1 MSGQAV
7 NFPADYR
14 GKLVLLDFWATWCG
28 PCRAEQPYLAK
39 AQERFGG
46 QGLVILGVSL
56 DAPRVPLSAVEKY
69 VQERSLRWEHIYQGA
84 LDIAARYGVTGIPA
98 AFLVD
103 GDSGVILAS
112 GEELR
117 GDALLKTIEKH
128 LKRSRP

>member
-1 MSGQAV
+1 MSGQSV

-39 AQERFGG
+39 ARERFGD

-56 DAPRVPLSAVEKY
+56 DAPRVPASAVEKY

-117 GDALLKTIEKH
+117 GDTLLKTIEKH